1 MVDQRRWRRAGDC
14 MLCKKAKGCD
24 KPAFIGN
31 TQTFHDIKIFNNSTS
46 SSAPLFT
53 LPGLD
58 CQHATMQL
66 RPKMNQ
72 ICCCGTWIIL
82 VWRPPAARA
91 TDGGADTFYYAD
103 RDSASSRPSLGA
115 ADLVFLPSPWPSSQ
129 LPATPVCMLT
139 DIKMCWII
147 SVGVVQLAAPTFINI
162 YNFFPTH
169 PNIVLLVAGVKSCQ
183 QDFAK
188 FHAV

>member
-1 MVDQRRWRRAGDC
+1 M
-14 MLCKKAKGCD
+14 
-24 KPAFIGN
+24 I
-31 TQTFHDIKIFNNSTS
+31 NNCTKLNQLSVAWARLLS
-46 SSAPLFT
+46 SPSL
-53 LPGLD
+53 LD

-139 DIKMCWII
+139 DIKMCCII

-169 PNIVLLVAGVKSCQ
+169 PNIVLLVAGVKSFQ
-183 QDFAK
+183 RDFANFTQFK
-188 FHAV
+188 GLCYNQTTSSLWFLDPTGSLAFTL